1 MKMNDH
7 ITSSAQRAAVPT
19 ENFPAPQ
26 DGTHEHEHHHNH
38 GTHQYVTRHD
48 TSIHENSEK
57 VMAAFHD
64 KMMAL
69 TEENTAQSATEAHEI
84 AHLLLERAEIPLA
97 IRARAHIVLSS
108 GKTNYLH
115 HAQEAVR
122 IAQKGRDIF
131 GPGSTPEAKA
141 AVEGLLWE
149 AEGML
154 RRAERDMEELEGLKA
169 RKKAGTLKLKK
180 GEKLLYG
187 NINGELN
194 PPPHVLKFVTVTAVQ
209 VYDGFCEWSHVQ
221 REDLQVSLSVDDVLL
236 LNIIVHSDVL
246 NNAHWCGLEVD
257 MTNDETDRIADMPTV
272 ATSGTQDHVS
282 SDGETDEEEKVIP
295 EEEDDVTIEAKKITK
310 KEATPE
316 EEINEEE
323 VNEDEVFTEEEPDVD
338 SKESKKSSYLTSP
351 VVTTRP

>member
-1 MKMNDH
+1 MIT
-7 ITSSAQRAAVPT
+7 ITSPAQQAAVPT
-19 ENFPAPQ
+19 EDVPAPQ
-26 DGTHEHEHHHNH
+26 HGTREHEHDHNH
-38 GTHQYVTRHD
+38 GTHQHVTNHE

-69 TEENTAQSATEAHEI
+69 AEENTAQSATEAHEI
-84 AHLLLERAEIPLA
+84 AHLLLEHAELPLA

-141 AVEGLLWE
+141 AVDGLLWE

-154 RRAERDMEELEGLKA
+154 RRAERDMEELADLRA

-187 NINGELN
+187 KIN
-194 PPPHVLKFVTVTAVQ
+194 
-209 VYDGFCEWSHVQ
+209 D
-221 REDLQVSLSVDDVLL
+221 
-236 LNIIVHSDVL
+236 
-246 NNAHWCGLEVD
+246 
-257 MTNDETDRIADMPTV
+257 DETDRIADMPTV

-282 SDGETDEEEKVIP
+282 SDGETDEEDAANKGKGLDAK
-295 EEEDDVTIEAKKITK
+295 EDNANKSK
-310 KEATPE
+310 KEATPADEVNE
-316 EEINEEE
+316 EEVSTEEE
-323 VNEDEVFTEEEPDVD
+323 VNEDEVFTEEEPHMDRKYFKGI
-338 SKESKKSSYLTSP
+338 SGPTSP
-351 VVTTRP
+351 IVTPRP

>member
-38 GTHQYVTRHD
+38 GTHQHVTRHD

-84 AHLLLERAEIPLA
+84 AHLLLERAELPLA

-209 VYDGFCEWSHVQ
+209 VYDGFY
-221 REDLQVSLSVDDVLL
+221 
-236 LNIIVHSDVL
+236 
-246 NNAHWCGLEVD
+246 
-257 MTNDETDRIADMPTV
+257 DETDRIADMPTV

-338 SKESKKSSYLTSP
+338 SKESKKSSDLTSP
-351 VVTTRP
+351 IVTTRP

>member
-1 MKMNDH
+1 MFVIAQKAKINLTYPTMKMNDH
-7 ITSSAQRAAVPT
+7 ITSPAQQAAVPT
-19 ENFPAPQ
+19 EDVPAPQ
-26 DGTHEHEHHHNH
+26 HGTREHEHDHNH
-38 GTHQYVTRHD
+38 GTHQHVTNHE
-48 TSIHENSEK
+48 TSIHENSEA

-69 TEENTAQSATEAHEI
+69 AEENTAQSATEAHEI
-84 AHLLLERAEIPLA
+84 AHLLLEHAELPLA

-141 AVEGLLWE
+141 AVDGLLWE

-154 RRAERDMEELEGLKA
+154 RRAERDMEELADLRA

-187 NINGELN
+187 NIN
-194 PPPHVLKFVTVTAVQ
+194 
-209 VYDGFCEWSHVQ
+209 D
-221 REDLQVSLSVDDVLL
+221 
-236 LNIIVHSDVL
+236 
-246 NNAHWCGLEVD
+246 
-257 MTNDETDRIADMPTV
+257 DETDRIADMPTV

-282 SDGETDEEEKVIP
+282 SDGETDEEDAANKGKGLDAK
-295 EEEDDVTIEAKKITK
+295 EDNANKSK
-310 KEATPE
+310 KEATPADEVNE
-316 EEINEEE
+316 EEVSTEEE
-323 VNEDEVFTEEEPDVD
+323 VNEDEVFTEEEPHMDRKYFKGI
-338 SKESKKSSYLTSP
+338 SGPTSP
-351 VVTTRP
+351 IVTPRP

>member
-1 MKMNDH
+1 MAYVN
-7 ITSSAQRAAVPT
+7 
-19 ENFPAPQ
+19 N
-26 DGTHEHEHHHNH
+26 HE
-38 GTHQYVTRHD
+38 

-69 TEENTAQSATEAHEI
+69 AEENTAQSATEAHEI
-84 AHLLLERAEIPLA
+84 AHLLLEHAELPLA

-141 AVEGLLWE
+141 A

-154 RRAERDMEELEGLKA
+154 RRAERDMEELEDLKA

-180 GEKLLYG
+180 DEKLLYG

-194 PPPHVLKFVTVTAVQ
+194 PPPHVLKFVTVTAVE

-221 REDLQVSLSVDDVLL
+221 REDLQVSLPVDDVHL
-236 LNIIVHSDVL
+236 LNIIVRSDAL
-246 NNAHWCGLEVD
+246 NNAHCETTD
-257 MTNDETDRIADMPTV
+257 DETDRIADMPTV

-282 SDGETDEEEKVIP
+282 SDGETDEEDAANKGTGLDAK
-295 EEEDDVTIEAKKITK
+295 EDNANKSK

-316 EEINEEE
+316 DEVNEEEVSTEEE
-323 VNEDEVFTEEEPDVD
+323 VNEDEVFTEEEPHIDRKYFKGI
-338 SKESKKSSYLTSP
+338 SGPTSP
-351 VVTTRP
+351 IVTPRP

>member
-1 MKMNDH
+1 MAYVN
-7 ITSSAQRAAVPT
+7 
-19 ENFPAPQ
+19 N
-26 DGTHEHEHHHNH
+26 HE
-38 GTHQYVTRHD
+38 

-69 TEENTAQSATEAHEI
+69 AEENTAQSATEAHEI
-84 AHLLLERAEIPLA
+84 AHLLLEHAELPLA

-141 AVEGLLWE
+141 A

-154 RRAERDMEELEGLKA
+154 RRAERDMEELEDLKA

-180 GEKLLYG
+180 DEKLLYG

-194 PPPHVLKFVTVTAVQ
+194 PPPHVLKFVTVTAVE

-221 REDLQVSLSVDDVLL
+221 REDLQVSLSVDDVHL
-236 LNIIVHSDVL
+236 LNIIVRSDAL
-246 NNAHWCGLEVD
+246 NNAHWCGLKVD
-257 MTNDETDRIADMPTV
+257 MTSLSTQGGSERNDETDRIADMPTV

-282 SDGETDEEEKVIP
+282 SDGETDEEDAANKGTGLDAK
-295 EEEDDVTIEAKKITK
+295 EDNANKSK

-316 EEINEEE
+316 DEVNEEEVSTEEE
-323 VNEDEVFTEEEPDVD
+323 VNEDEVFTEEEPHIDRKYFKGI
-338 SKESKKSSYLTSP
+338 SGPTSP
-351 VVTTRP
+351 IVTPRP

>member
-1 MKMNDH
+1 MRSFVSSLATPDSDHFSCQLHLLLFLLFYHSVIAQKAKINLTYPTMKMNDH
-7 ITSSAQRAAVPT
+7 ITSPAQQAAVPT
-19 ENFPAPQ
+19 EDVPAPQ
-26 DGTHEHEHHHNH
+26 HGTREHEHDHNH
-38 GTHQYVTRHD
+38 GTHQHVTNHE

-69 TEENTAQSATEAHEI
+69 AEENTAQSATEAHEI
-84 AHLLLERAEIPLA
+84 AHLLLEHAELPLA

-141 AVEGLLWE
+141 AVDGLLWE

-154 RRAERDMEELEGLKA
+154 RRAERDMEELADLRA

-187 NINGELN
+187 NINGESN
-194 PPPHVLKFVTVTAVQ
+194 PPPRLLKFVTVTAVEMH
-209 VYDGFCEWSHVQ
+209 DGFYEW
-221 REDLQVSLSVDDVLL
+221 
-236 LNIIVHSDVL
+236 
-246 NNAHWCGLEVD
+246 
-257 MTNDETDRIADMPTV
+257 T
-272 ATSGTQDHVS
+272 
-282 SDGETDEEEKVIP
+282 
-295 EEEDDVTIEAKKITK
+295 
-310 KEATPE
+310 
-316 EEINEEE
+316 
-323 VNEDEVFTEEEPDVD
+323 
-338 SKESKKSSYLTSP
+338 
-351 VVTTRP
+351 

>member
-1 MKMNDH
+1 MAYIN
-7 ITSSAQRAAVPT
+7 
-19 ENFPAPQ
+19 N
-26 DGTHEHEHHHNH
+26 HE
-38 GTHQYVTRHD
+38 

-64 KMMAL
+64 KVMAL
-69 TEENTAQSATEAHEI
+69 AEENTAQSATEAHEI
-84 AHLLLERAEIPLA
+84 AHLLLEHAELPLA

-141 AVEGLLWE
+141 A

-154 RRAERDMEELEGLKA
+154 RRAERDMEELEDLKA

-180 GEKLLYG
+180 DEKLLYG

-194 PPPHVLKFVTVTAVQ
+194 PPPHVLKFVTVTAVE

-221 REDLQVSLSVDDVLL
+221 REDLQVSLPVDDVHL
-236 LNIIVHSDVL
+236 LNIIVRSDAL
-246 NNAHWCGLEVD
+246 NNAHCETTD
-257 MTNDETDRIADMPTV
+257 DETDRIADMPTV

-282 SDGETDEEEKVIP
+282 SDGETDEEDAANKGTGLDAK
-295 EEEDDVTIEAKKITK
+295 EDNANKSK

-316 EEINEEE
+316 DEVNEEEVSTEEE
-323 VNEDEVFTEEEPDVD
+323 VNEDEVFTEEEPHIDRKYFKGI
-338 SKESKKSSYLTSP
+338 SGPTSP
-351 VVTTRP
+351 IVTPRP

>member
-7 ITSSAQRAAVPT
+7 ITSPAQQAAVPT
-19 ENFPAPQ
+19 EDHVTN
-26 DGTHEHEHHHNH
+26 HEK
-38 GTHQYVTRHD
+38 
-48 TSIHENSEK
+48 SIHENSEK

-69 TEENTAQSATEAHEI
+69 AEENTAQSATEAHEI
-84 AHLLLERAEIPLA
+84 AHLLLEHAEPPLA

-141 AVEGLLWE
+141 AVDGLLWE

-154 RRAERDMEELEGLKA
+154 RRAERDMEELADLRA

-187 NINGELN
+187 NIN
-194 PPPHVLKFVTVTAVQ
+194 
-209 VYDGFCEWSHVQ
+209 D
-221 REDLQVSLSVDDVLL
+221 
-236 LNIIVHSDVL
+236 
-246 NNAHWCGLEVD
+246 
-257 MTNDETDRIADMPTV
+257 DETDRIADMPTV

-282 SDGETDEEEKVIP
+282 SDGETDEEDAANKGKGLDAK
-295 EEEDDVTIEAKKITK
+295 EDNANKSK
-310 KEATPE
+310 KEATPADEVNE
-316 EEINEEE
+316 EEVSTEEE
-323 VNEDEVFTEEEPDVD
+323 VNEDEVFTEEEPHMDRKYFKGI
-338 SKESKKSSYLTSP
+338 SGPTSP
-351 VVTTRP
+351 IVTPRP

>member
-7 ITSSAQRAAVPT
+7 ITSPCTAGSCTT
-19 ENFPAPQ
+19 EDVPAPQ
-26 DGTHEHEHHHNH
+26 HGTREHEHDHNH
-38 GTHQYVTRHD
+38 GTHQHVTNHE

-69 TEENTAQSATEAHEI
+69 AEENTAQSATEAHEI
-84 AHLLLERAEIPLA
+84 AHLLLEHAELPLA

-141 AVEGLLWE
+141 AE
-149 AEGML
+149 
-154 RRAERDMEELEGLKA
+154 
-169 RKKAGTLKLKK
+169 KAGTLKLKK

-187 NINGELN
+187 NIN
-194 PPPHVLKFVTVTAVQ
+194 
-209 VYDGFCEWSHVQ
+209 D
-221 REDLQVSLSVDDVLL
+221 
-236 LNIIVHSDVL
+236 
-246 NNAHWCGLEVD
+246 
-257 MTNDETDRIADMPTV
+257 DETDRIADMPTV

-282 SDGETDEEEKVIP
+282 SDGETDEEDAANKGKGLDAK
-295 EEEDDVTIEAKKITK
+295 EDNANKSKK
-310 KEATPE
+310 
-316 EEINEEE
+316 
-323 VNEDEVFTEEEPDVD
+323 VNEDEVFTEEEPHMDRKYFKGI
-338 SKESKKSSYLTSP
+338 SGPTSP
-351 VVTTRP
+351 IVTPRP

>member
-1 MKMNDH
+1 MNDH

-38 GTHQYVTRHD
+38 GTHQHVTRHD

-84 AHLLLERAEIPLA
+84 AHLLLERAELPLA

-209 VYDGFCEWSHVQ
+209 VYDGFY
-221 REDLQVSLSVDDVLL
+221 
-236 LNIIVHSDVL
+236 
-246 NNAHWCGLEVD
+246 
-257 MTNDETDRIADMPTV
+257 DETDRIADMPTV

-282 SDGETDEEEKVIP
+282 SDGETDEEEVIP

-338 SKESKKSSYLTSP
+338 SKESKKSSDLTSP
-351 VVTTRP
+351 IVTTRP

>member
-7 ITSSAQRAAVPT
+7 ITSPAQQAAVPT
-19 ENFPAPQ
+19 EDVPAPQ
-26 DGTHEHEHHHNH
+26 HGTREHEHDHNH
-38 GTHQYVTRHD
+38 GTHQHVTNHE

-69 TEENTAQSATEAHEI
+69 AEENTAQSATEAHEI
-84 AHLLLERAEIPLA
+84 AHLLLEHAELPLA

-141 AVEGLLWE
+141 AVDGLLWE

-154 RRAERDMEELEGLKA
+154 RRAERDMEELADLRA

-187 NINGELN
+187 NINGESN
-194 PPPHVLKFVTVTAVQ
+194 PPPRLLKFVTVTAV
-209 VYDGFCEWSHVQ
+209 EMH
-221 REDLQVSLSVDDVLL
+221 DD
-236 LNIIVHSDVL
+236 
-246 NNAHWCGLEVD
+246 
-257 MTNDETDRIADMPTV
+257 DETDRIADMPTV

-282 SDGETDEEEKVIP
+282 SDGETDEEDAVNKGKGLDAK
-295 EEEDDVTIEAKKITK
+295 EDNANKSK
-310 KEATPE
+310 KEATPADEVNE
-316 EEINEEE
+316 EEVSTEEE
-323 VNEDEVFTEEEPDVD
+323 VNEDEVFTEEEPHMDRKYFKGI
-338 SKESKKSSYLTSP
+338 SGPTSP
-351 VVTTRP
+351 IVTPRP